1 MHRSSK
7 RFLLYVKQHR
17 AAIPPFFPWLSW
29 KFWAVRFR
37 PQSFA
42 ATQRIRLYI
51 SLFFSFGEIGRQIFL
66 EFLKLWYAMHEY
78 RLFAF
83 AAGSFADLP
92 KICLVSSASSTDER
106 HETGKAFL
114 IVPAYWQL
122 VYLPR
127 KTDYTR
133 FPGSYSRKLK

>member
-1 MHRSSK
+1 MR
-7 RFLLYVKQHR
+7 
-17 AAIPPFFPWLSW
+17 
-29 KFWAVRFR
+29 
-37 PQSFA
+37 
-42 ATQRIRLYI
+42 
-51 SLFFSFGEIGRQIFL
+51 
-66 EFLKLWYAMHEY
+66 EY
-78 RLFAF
+78 MLFAF

-92 KICLVSSASSTDER
+92 KICLVSSASSPDER
-106 HETGKAFL
+106 LETGKAFL

>member
-1 MHRSSK
+1 MR
-7 RFLLYVKQHR
+7 
-17 AAIPPFFPWLSW
+17 
-29 KFWAVRFR
+29 
-37 PQSFA
+37 
-42 ATQRIRLYI
+42 
-51 SLFFSFGEIGRQIFL
+51 
-66 EFLKLWYAMHEY
+66 EY

-83 AAGSFADLP
+83 VAGSFADLP
-92 KICLVSSASSTDER
+92 KIYLVSSASSTDER

-133 FPGSYSRKLK
+133 FSCSYSRKLK

>member
-1 MHRSSK
+1 MHLGRLYLP
-7 RFLLYVKQHR
+7 FLH
-17 AAIPPFFPWLSW
+17 WLSW
-29 KFWAVRFR
+29 RFWAVRFR

-51 SLFFSFGEIGRQIFL
+51 SLFFSFGEIGSQIFL
-66 EFLKLWYAMHEY
+66 EFLYLRYAMREY
-78 RLFAF
+78 RLSSF

-133 FPGSYSRKLK
+133 FSGSYS

>member
-1 MHRSSK
+1 MEHCA
-7 RFLLYVKQHR
+7 RFDSGRLHS
-17 AAIPPFFPWLSW
+17 AT
-29 KFWAVRFR
+29 
-37 PQSFA
+37 
-42 ATQRIRLYI
+42 TQRIRLYI
-51 SLFFSFGEIGRQIFL
+51 SPFFSFGEIGSQIFL
-66 EFLKLWYAMHEY
+66 EFLKLWYAMREY

-83 AAGSFADLP
+83 VAGSFADLP

-133 FPGSYSRKLK
+133 FTGSYS

>member
-1 MHRSSK
+1 MR
-7 RFLLYVKQHR
+7 
-17 AAIPPFFPWLSW
+17 
-29 KFWAVRFR
+29 
-37 PQSFA
+37 
-42 ATQRIRLYI
+42 
-51 SLFFSFGEIGRQIFL
+51 
-66 EFLKLWYAMHEY
+66 EY

-83 AAGSFADLP
+83 VAGSFADLP
-92 KICLVSSASSTDER
+92 KICLVSSASSTGER

-133 FPGSYSRKLK
+133 FFGFVFPKIKIGNP